1 MRQSPLPP
9 IAAFSEASIPQARPN
24 LGQLDQAAAVPGG
37 GVPRGVPR
45 GIGLILPPLCGPM
58 RAGLHPAMPRAG
70 RAGLL
75 QADVH
80 TGTVSGQPLGRG
92 EQPEVSGGGPQRLP
106 VIADER

>member
-9 IAAFSEASIPQARPN
+9 IAAFSEASIPQARSN
-24 LGQLDQAAAVPGG
+24 LGQFDQARPRVAACRAGCPGDI
-37 GVPRGVPR
+37 R
-45 GIGLILPPLCGPM
+45 LTLLPPLGPM
-58 RAGLHPAMPRAG
+58 RAGPHPAVPQAWG
-70 RAGLL
+70 AGLL